1 MKRLWSH
8 TDVLCAL
15 KLLHISNHYLPSS
28 QERCCGFAENAWR
41 KRKLVMARVVPE
53 ADNFMMF
60 LKLFTTQ
67 GILRYWKLW
76 HKLIQSNF
84 CANSFTGSKTKLFIF
99 KYLTYYSA
107 SDKTG
112 AIAIKGNL
120 RADLNIKQFQPAWH
134 FSEWYK
140 SPNNLVVT
148 KSSNWNF
155 QIHSPSTCKDVKLP
169 KINGW
174 NLTFNMPSWK

>member
-1 MKRLWSH
+1 
-8 TDVLCAL
+8 
-15 KLLHISNHYLPSS
+15 
-28 QERCCGFAENAWR
+28 
-41 KRKLVMARVVPE
+41 MARVVPE

-67 GILRYWKLW
+67 GILRYWNYDINW
-76 HKLIQSNF
+76 YNQIF
-84 CANSFTGSKTKLFIF
+84 CANSFTGSKTMLFIF

-120 RADLNIKQFQPAWH
+120 KADLNIKKFQPTWH

-155 QIHSPSTCKDVKLP
+155 QIHSPSTCEDVKLL

-174 NLTFNMPSWK
+174 NLTFNTPSGK